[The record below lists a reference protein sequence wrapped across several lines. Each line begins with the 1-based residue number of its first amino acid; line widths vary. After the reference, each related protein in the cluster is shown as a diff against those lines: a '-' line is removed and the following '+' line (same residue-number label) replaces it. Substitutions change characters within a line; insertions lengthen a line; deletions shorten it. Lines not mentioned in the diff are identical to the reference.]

1 MSIEKMEQK
10 QGPQNTKPIRESV
23 NWLFSIVLL
32 RTPNPLSGALQWRV
46 VCEPLLVCPI
56 VVLHVLPVL

>member
-10 QGPQNTKPIRESV
+10 QGPQKFKPIWEAVSRH
-23 NWLFSIVLL
+23 FPIVLL
-32 RTPNPLSGALQWRV
+32 RTPYPLSGALQWRV

>member
-1 MSIEKMEQK
+1 MSIEKMKQK
-10 QGPQNTKPIRESV
+10 QGPQKTKPIWEAFS
-23 NWLFSIVLL
+23 WLFSIVLL
-32 RTPNPLSGALQWRV
+32 RTPYPLSGALQWRV